1 MNYFKDATTYT
12 LSQIKTMAQSYELSE
27 KFLLTERKVKTFS
40 KSSFKLICVKGVQI
54 SCPFRLSFNIIED
67 GKFEYRES
75 NSVLRHNHG
84 KSSKKAFQTRF
95 FKRDFKF
102 IEDPL
107 RKALEANYQKLKN
120 LKPKILLKV
129 LKEQKLLTTN
139 ILKGFSLY
147 HRIFKK
153 KFDNLVRK
161 TKESL
166 KKNDNNSSNQSC
178 LSTEFESSVKQEA
191 TEDEIFKEEEKDEE
205 FQVKLEE
212 KEEKIENED
221 AKSQESFHLELEEFF
236 DDEFEKTPWIVPVNF
251 Y

>member
-1 MNYFKDATTYT
+1 MNFKDATAYT
-12 LSQIKTMAQSYELSE
+12 HSQIKTIAQSYEISQ
-27 KFLLTERKVKTFS
+27 KFLLTERKVRTVS
-40 KSSFKLICVKGVQI
+40 KISFKLICVKGVQS
-54 SCPFRLSFNIIED
+54 SCPFRLSFNLIED
-67 GKFEYRES
+67 GMFEYRES

-84 KSSKKAFQTRF
+84 KSSKKAFQTKF

-102 IEDPL
+102 IENPL
-107 RKALEANYQKLKN
+107 RNALESNYQKLKN
-120 LKPKILLKV
+120 LKPKTLLKV
-129 LKEQKLLTTN
+129 LKEQKLLTSN

-161 TKESL
+161 IKESL
-166 KKNDNNSSNQSC
+166 KKDVNDLSVQSGF
-178 LSTEFESSVKQEA
+178 STEFESSVKQES

-205 FQVKLEE
+205 YKVKLEE

-221 AKSQESFHLELEEFF
+221 AKSQESFHLELEDFF
-236 DDEFEKTPWIVPVNF
+236 VDEFEKTQWIVPFNF